1 MRGTGS
7 SRCPAMRV
15 LACYCPWSAGG
26 VDMGEVRIRRLVVVE
41 RSVVFGVWCS
51 GETSAA
57 TVAFFLAG
65 VAGVVGVLD
74 LVL

>member
-1 MRGTGS
+1 
-7 SRCPAMRV
+7 
-15 LACYCPWSAGG
+15 
-26 VDMGEVRIRRLVVVE
+26 MGEVRIRRLVVVE